1 MKSGAILLD
10 KKIGL
15 TSRDEVNIVSKK
27 LNTKKVGHIGTLD
40 PFADGLLICLVNQAT
55 KIAPYLENLD
65 KEYLATLKLGEATDT
80 ADKTGEVIERK
91 EIPIL
96 SKEKINEVFVS
107 MLGKN
112 LQVPPMYSAIKING
126 KQLYKYAREGEM
138 IERKPREITIY
149 SLSLISF
156 EQDSITFICKVSK
169 GTYIRTL
176 AEEIAQ
182 KLNTVG
188 HLNSL
193 TRTKIG
199 EFSLNDANSSDNVS
213 EENIIPIEKLLPT
226 MKQIKV
232 DESTSK
238 LVKNG
243 MHIHLKTNV
252 ETVLL
257 IDENGVLAIYKKD
270 HKDIYAC
277 LRGLR

>member
-112 LQVPPMYSAIKING
+112 SQVPPMYSAIKING